1 VSNGLPLFP
10 PQASTMAGRVD
21 ALYLFLTAAS
31 GLICLGIFGAMLLFI
46 VRYRRRPGNEL
57 ARASSHTLPI
67 EITWTVVPLGLS
79 MIPFFWS
86 ASIYLDMGRPPAD
99 ALEIYV
105 VARQWMWKAEHPEG
119 QSEIDEL
126 HVPVGRA
133 VKLTMISQDVIHSFY
148 VPDFRVKADVL
159 PGRYTSLWF
168 EATEPGEHALFCA
181 EYCGTEH
188 SRMTG
193 RVIAMEPAAY
203 AAWLE
208 GGPTQSPAQQGRKLF
223 EQLGCIACHE
233 AGLAPNLQGLFGQP
247 VRLSDGQTT
256 TADESYIRES
266 ILNPNAKVAAGYQ
279 PIMPSFAGR
288 VSDEQILQLIA
299 YIKSIGPQPGGQ
311 SPNPQASPAPSP
323 LASPLPA
330 PSPPTLP
337 SPARSPTP

>member
-1 VSNGLPLFP
+1 
-10 PQASTMAGRVD
+10 
-21 ALYLFLTAAS
+21 
-31 GLICLGIFGAMLLFI
+31 
-46 VRYRRRPGNEL
+46 
-57 ARASSHTLPI
+57 
-67 EITWTVVPLGLS
+67 
-79 MIPFFWS
+79 
-86 ASIYLDMGRPPAD
+86 
-99 ALEIYV
+99 
-105 VARQWMWKAEHPEG
+105 MWKAEHPEG

-323 LASPLPA
+323 VASPLPA
-330 PSPPTLP
+330 PSPRAP
-337 SPARSPTP
+337 SPPAVPAPARSPTP